1 MAEES
6 EWAAVLNS
14 CATASASPPLFDEPD
29 THASGSSESL
39 TEARVRQLQNELA
52 ALKASH
58 AEAVATAIA
67 EREARLA
74 EREEHLRQIHAL
86 LRQAADAIL
95 TLDNDAVICSAND
108 AAERM
113 FGLPEQAL
121 AGKSLDEVIAHP
133 SVDSCSD
140 IWKLLNRAASTQTA
154 VEIVVRCADGRMLPA
169 EMALSRVLVDDES
182 LYFASFRDV
191 SERKMLEAKVRQAQ
205 KMESIGQLAAGIAH
219 EINTPVQYIGD
230 NTSFVLD
237 AFRDMEGIVKTCLEL
252 QHQADNVSVREEILT
267 KLLERIRAADLE
279 YLSEE
284 VPNALR
290 ETLDGVK
297 RVANIVLA
305 MKEFAHPGGGTK
317 QAVDLN
323 RAVQNAV
330 TVARNE
336 WKYVADV
343 ELELDPSAPKVTCF
357 PDDMNQVILNLIV
370 NAAHAIA
377 EKVGPDSK
385 NKGTITVSTRLRGD
399 WFELRVADTGTGIPE
414 AIRCR
419 IFDPFFT
426 TKPVG
431 KGTGQGLA
439 IVHAVVVGKHGG
451 TILVESEVGKGSEFI
466 VRIPCRGTVGENA
479 ADEP

>member
-1 MAEES
+1 MIEES
-6 EWAAVLNS
+6 EWAEVLDT
-14 CATASASPPLFDEPD
+14 CAAPPD
-29 THASGSSESL
+29 SL
-39 TEARVRQLQNELA
+39 PLDGCGADGPTDGAAYLAEIRVQQLLNELA

-74 EREEHLRQIHAL
+74 ERDEHFRQIHAL

-95 TLDNDAVICSAND
+95 TLDNDAVIRSAND

-113 FGLPEQAL
+113 FGRSERDL
-121 AGKSLDEVIAHP
+121 AGKSLDEVIEYEVAASH
-133 SVDSCSD
+133 SD
-140 IWKLLNRAASTQTA
+140 VLKLLESTVSNHA
-154 VEIVVRCADGRMLPA
+154 PVEVVIRSADGRMLPA
-169 EMALSRVLVDDES
+169 EMAVSRVIVDEES
-182 LYFASFRDV
+182 LYFGSFRDI

-237 AFRDMEGIVKTCLEL
+237 AVRDMEGIVNACLEL
-252 QHQADNVSVREEILT
+252 QSAAKDQECRERLIARLI
-267 KLLERIRAADLE
+267 ERIQAADLE
-279 YLSEE
+279 YLFQEI
-284 VPNALR
+284 PKALR
-290 ETLDGVK
+290 EALDGVK

-305 MKEFAHPGGGTK
+305 MKEFAHPGGAAK

-343 ELELDPSAPKVTCF
+343 DLNLDASAPKVTCF

-385 NKGTITVSTRLRGD
+385 SRGTITISTRLCGD

-414 AIRCR
+414 AIRSR

-439 IVHAVVVGKHGG
+439 IVHAVVVQKHGG
-451 TILVESEVGKGSEFI
+451 TIQVESEVGRGSEFI
-466 VRIPCRGTVGENA
+466 VRIPCRDSAGENT
-479 ADEP
+479 ADGP

>member
-1 MAEES
+1 MIDEA
-6 EWAAVLNS
+6 EWAEVLDA
-14 CATASASPPLFDEPD
+14 CVAPPEGATLGGGPQA
-29 THASGSSESL
+29 T
-39 TEARVRQLQNELA
+39 TEEAGYLAEVRVLQLLNELA

-74 EREEHLRQIHAL
+74 ERDEHFRQIHAL
-86 LRQAADAIL
+86 LRQAADAIV
-95 TLDNDAVICSAND
+95 TLDNDAVIRSAND

-113 FGLPEQAL
+113 FGRSEQEL
-121 AGKSLDEVIAHP
+121 AGKSLDEVIEYEVGASH
-133 SVDSCSD
+133 SD
-140 IWKLLNRAASTQTA
+140 ILKLLERMVSNHSP
-154 VEIVVRCADGRMLPA
+154 VEVVIRNADGRMLPA
-169 EMALSRVLVDDES
+169 EMAVSRVLVDEES
-182 LYFASFRDV
+182 LYFGSFRDV

-237 AFRDMEGIVKTCLEL
+237 AVRDMEGIVQACLEL
-252 QHQADNVSVREEILT
+252 QSAAESGKCREDLIAALIQ
-267 KLLERIRAADLE
+267 RIRAADLE
-279 YLSEE
+279 YLFQEI
-284 VPNALR
+284 PKALQ

-297 RVANIVLA
+297 RVAHIVLA
-305 MKEFAHPGGGTK
+305 MKEFAHPGGAAK

-343 ELELDPSAPKVTCF
+343 VLDLDASAPKVTCF

-377 EKVGPDSK
+377 EKVGPNSESR
-385 NKGTITVSTRLRGD
+385 GTIAISTRRCGE

-414 AIRCR
+414 AIRSR

-439 IVHAVVVGKHGG
+439 IVHAVVVQKHGG
-451 TILVESEVGKGSEFI
+451 TIHVESEVGRGSEFI
-466 VRIPCRGTVGENA
+466 VRIPCRDSSEESMANA
-479 ADEP
+479 S

>member
-1 MAEES
+1 MIEET
-6 EWAAVLNS
+6 EWAEVLDT
-14 CATASASPPLFDEPD
+14 CAARP
-29 THASGSSESL
+29 ESL
-39 TEARVRQLQNELA
+39 PLDGCVADGPTDGAAYLAEIRVQQLLNELA

-74 EREEHLRQIHAL
+74 ERDEHFRQIHAL

-95 TLDNDAVICSAND
+95 TLDNDAVIRSAND

-113 FGLPEQAL
+113 FGRSERDL
-121 AGKSLDEVIAHP
+121 AGKSLDEVIEYEAAASH
-133 SVDSCSD
+133 SD
-140 IWKLLNRAASTQTA
+140 ILKLLESTVSNHA
-154 VEIVVRCADGRMLPA
+154 PVEVVIRSADGRMLPA
-169 EMALSRVLVDDES
+169 EMAVSRVIVDEES
-182 LYFASFRDV
+182 LYFGSFRDI

-237 AFRDMEGIVKTCLEL
+237 AVRDMEGIVNACLEL
-252 QHQADNVSVREEILT
+252 QSAAKDKESREKLIADLI
-267 KLLERIRAADLE
+267 ERIQAADLE
-279 YLSEE
+279 YLFQEI
-284 VPNALR
+284 PKALR

-305 MKEFAHPGGGTK
+305 MKEFAHPGGAAK

-343 ELELDPSAPKVTCF
+343 DLNLDASAPKVTCF

-377 EKVGPDSK
+377 EKVGPDS
-385 NKGTITVSTRLRGD
+385 NCRGTITISTRLCGD

-414 AIRCR
+414 AIRSR

-439 IVHAVVVGKHGG
+439 IVHAVVVQKHGG
-451 TILVESEVGKGSEFI
+451 TIQVESEVGRGSEFI
-466 VRIPCRGTVGENA
+466 VRIPCRDSAGENT
-479 ADEP
+479 ADAP

>member
-1 MAEES
+1 MADES
-6 EWAAVLNS
+6 EWTAVLDACLPS
-14 CATASASPPLFDEPD
+14 SSGAPVGVRRDTGPPISAADLADV
-29 THASGSSESL
+29 
-39 TEARVRQLQNELA
+39 RVRQLLNELA

-67 EREARLA
+67 EREARLS

-95 TLDNDAVICSAND
+95 TLDNDAVIRSAND

-113 FGLPEQAL
+113 FGRPERDL
-121 AGKSLDEVIAHP
+121 AGKSLDEVMEYQ
-133 SVDSCSD
+133 SVQSRSEVL
-140 IWKLLNRAASTQTA
+140 KLIERAASGHTPIEVA
-154 VEIVVRCADGRMLPA
+154 VRCADGRILPA
-169 EMALSRVLVDDES
+169 EMALSRVVVNDES
-182 LYFASFRDV
+182 RFFASFRDI

-237 AFRDMEGIVKTCLEL
+237 AFRDMEGIVKACLEL
-252 QHQADNVSVREEILT
+252 RDEAENEAVREQCIR
-267 KLLERIRAADLE
+267 KLIERIQAADLE
-279 YLSEE
+279 YLFDE
-284 VPNALR
+284 VPKALR

-297 RVANIVLA
+297 RVAHIVLA

-336 WKYVADV
+336 WKYAADV
-343 ELELDPSAPKVTCF
+343 DLQLDPSVPKVMCF

-377 EKVGPDSK
+377 EKVGLNPDSR
-385 NKGTITVSTRLRGD
+385 GVITVSTRVCGE

-414 AIRCR
+414 AIRSR

-439 IVHAVVVGKHGG
+439 IVHAVVVQKHGG
-451 TILVESEVGKGSEFI
+451 TIQVESEVGKGSEFI
-466 VRIPCRGTVGENA
+466 VRIPCQSTSGESGG
-479 ADEP
+479 DVP